1 MFNIVWTQVNSF
13 RKDRGEFLLIR
24 NNKQT
29 LRENDVNK
37 LASKDH

>member
-1 MFNIVWTQVNSF
+1 MFNIVWTRVNWF
-13 RKDRGEFLLIR
+13 GKDRGEFLFIQ

-29 LRENDVNK
+29 LRENDVYI

>member
-1 MFNIVWTQVNSF
+1 MLNNVCNLFNSF
-13 RKDRGEFLLIR
+13 GKDRGEILLNQ

-29 LRENDVNK
+29 LRENVHI

>member
-1 MFNIVWTQVNSF
+1 MLNIVCNLVNSF
-13 RKDRGEFLLIR
+13 GKDRGEILLNQ

-29 LRENDVNK
+29 LRENFVYI

>member
-1 MFNIVWTQVNSF
+1 MFNIVCTQVNLF
-13 RKDRGEFLLIR
+13 GIDRVEFLLIQ

-29 LRENDVNK
+29 LRENDVYI

>member
-1 MFNIVWTQVNSF
+1 MFNIVWTQVKSF
-13 RKDRGEFLLIR
+13 GKDRGEFLLIQ

-29 LRENDVNK
+29 LWENDVYI